1 MQKLLG
7 GANPPMHKNQP
18 FYSISHYAVILF
30 LLLITVFPFYMTLLN
45 SFKDRV
51 GIIKQFW
58 GIPTALHWENY
69 ATASRYLW
77 PFLIHSAI
85 ITASIVAGVLLLSS
99 MAAYSFSRFQFPGK
113 ELLYI
118 LIVMLFMIPGFLLL
132 VPQFVL
138 IKNMGLLNTYTGQV
152 LPPMTVGATM
162 ATMLMREFFSNI
174 PRGFFEAAE
183 MEGAPER
190 TIFLRIAIPLSLPVI
205 AVVAILNTMSG
216 WNNFIWPLVI
226 TSGDAVK
233 PVVLALG
240 RIPGTVQQGMSLQL
254 AGYVIAS
261 IPLIALFA
269 FANRAFVA
277 GVTSGSI
284 KG

>member
-1 MQKLLG
+1 MKI
-7 GANPPMHKNQP
+7 NNQP
-18 FYSISHYAVILF
+18 GYRIVHGAVLA
-30 LLLITVFPFYMTLLN
+30 LLLALTLFPFYMTLIN
-45 SFKDRV
+45 SLKDRV

-58 GIPTALHWENY
+58 GVPTALHWENY
-69 ATASRYLW
+69 ATAFRYLW
-77 PFLIHSAI
+77 PFLLHSVF
-85 ITASIVAGVLLLSS
+85 ITASIVLGVLVLAST
-99 MAAYSFSRFQFPGK
+99 AAYAFSRFEFPGK

-138 IKNMGLLNTYTGQV
+138 IKNMGLLNTFSGQV
-152 LPPMTVGATM
+152 LPPMTIGSTM
-162 ATMLMREFFSNI
+162 ATMLMREFFTNI
-174 PRGFFEAAE
+174 PKSFFEAAE
-183 MEGAPER
+183 MEGAPEK
-190 TIFLRIAIPLSLPVI
+190 TIFMRIAIPLSLPVV
-205 AVVAILNTMSG
+205 AVVAILNTMNG

-240 RIPGTVQQGMSLQL
+240 RIPGTIQQGLGLQL

-269 FANRAFVA
+269 VANRAFVA
-277 GVTSGSI
+277 GVTSGSL